1 MCWVDREGGGFWA
14 VTTHP
19 EVSHIGA
26 DPGGF
31 CSSRGILTDE
41 IGTTYETPPTMMHTD
56 PPQHTRYR
64 RLVQPG
70 FKPSMV
76 RLMEAGVTAKATAL
90 VDQIQGGVAFD
101 VVQDLSIPFPL
112 QVICELLGV
121 DGSQWPRFFDWSE
134 AVIPGECEQTEE
146 ERAALQVEMW
156 EYLIGVAEER
166 RKAPA
171 DDLVS
176 VLADVGSDPES
187 GGEELSEAELA
198 MFLIQLLVAGNETTR
213 NLISG
218 GLVALA
224 ENPDAVGGAA
234 GRSVADPVRRR
245 GAAALDDAGDLVHAD
260 GDGAPPPSVASRW
273 PRVTRCCWSTPR
285 PTGTRRSS
293 GPMPAELRIDR
304 HPNPHVSFGFG
315 PHFCLG
321 AALARLEGRVVLGA
335 AAGPLRQSVA
345 WPVPSSGRRAR
356 SSPASGS
363 ASLVFA
369 LRRNRGRRRQRSG
382 AHVGDVLGIAIHAS
396 RQQGTPTRVRTPS
409 ADVARRLQAPRCTS
423 GAPRPGNSLN
433 AASAPSTATPAPA
446 MHATSQPAVEGREDD
461 RLQCRPRGG
470 AVRGRPPP
478 APPPSTGAPRP
489 WGRPGWAAERKA
501 LMIFGA

>member
-1 MCWVDREGGGFWA
+1 MTAAPMESADAHRLLDASLYASGDPFALYTELRRTAPVCWIDQEGGGFWA

-31 CSSRGILTDE
+31 CSSRGILIEE

-76 RLMEAGVTAKATAL
+76 RLMETGVAAKATAL
-90 VDQIQGGVAFD
+90 LDQIEAGVAFN

-134 AVIPGECEQTEE
+134 AVIPGEVEQTEE

-166 RKAPA
+166 RRAPA

-176 VLADVGSDPES
+176 VLANVGSDPDGS
-187 GGEELSEAELA
+187 GGGEELSEAELA

-218 GLVALA
+218 GLVALSERPDQWA
-224 ENPDAVGGAA
+224 ALRADRGLIPGAVEELLRWTTPVISFMRTATADTTVRGVPVAAGDPVLLVYASANRDEDVFGPDADEV
-234 GRSVADPVRRR
+234 
-245 GAAALDDAGDLVHAD
+245 
-260 GDGAPPPSVASRW
+260 
-273 PRVTRCCWSTPR
+273 
-285 PTGTRRSS
+285 
-293 GPMPAELRIDR
+293 RIDR

-321 AALARLEGRVVLGA
+321 AALARLEGRVVLGELLDRFETLEP
-335 AAGPLRQSVA
+335 AGPVE
-345 WPVPSSGRRAR
+345 
-356 SSPASGS
+356 
-363 ASLVFA
+363 
-369 LRRNRGRRRQRSG
+369 
-382 AHVGDVLGIAIHAS
+382 
-396 RQQGTPTRVRTPS
+396 RTPS
-409 ADVARRLQAPRCTS
+409 PVIAGVRRA
-423 GAPRPGNSLN
+423 SLLF
-433 AASAPSTATPAPA
+433 S
-446 MHATSQPAVEGREDD
+446 
-461 RLQCRPRGG
+461 
-470 AVRGRPPP
+470 
-478 APPPSTGAPRP
+478 
-489 WGRPGWAAERKA
+489 
-501 LMIFGA
+501 

>member
-1 MCWVDREGGGFWA
+1 MTADTGTADASRLLDPTLYASGDPFALYAELRRTAPVCWVDYERGGFWA

-41 IGTTYETPPTMMHTD
+41 IGTTYDTPPTMMHTD

-76 RLMEAGVTAKATAL
+76 RLMEAGVTAKATGL
-90 VDQIQGGVAFD
+90 LDQIQAGETFD

-112 QVICELLGV
+112 LVICELLGV

-134 AVIPGECEQTEE
+134 AVIPGEVEQTEE
-146 ERAALQVEMW
+146 QRAAYQVEMW

-176 VLADVGSDPES
+176 VLANVGSDPDNPDNA
-187 GGEELSEAELA
+187 GEELSEAELA

-224 ENPDAVGGAA
+224 ENPGQWAALQADRSLIPAAVEELLRWTTPVISFMRTATAATTIRGVEVAA
-234 GRSVADPVRRR
+234 GDPVLLVYASANRDEEVF
-245 GAAALDDAGDLVHAD
+245 GPDA
-260 GDGAPPPSVASRW
+260 
-273 PRVTRCCWSTPR
+273 
-285 PTGTRRSS
+285 
-293 GPMPAELRIDR
+293 AELRIDR

-321 AALARLEGRVVLGA
+321 AALARLEGRVVLGQLLDRFDTLSL
-335 AAGPLRQSVA
+335 AGPVQ
-345 WPVPSSGRRAR
+345 
-356 SSPASGS
+356 
-363 ASLVFA
+363 
-369 LRRNRGRRRQRSG
+369 
-382 AHVGDVLGIAIHAS
+382 
-396 RQQGTPTRVRTPS
+396 RTPS
-409 ADVARRLQAPRCTS
+409 PVIAGVRRAPLVFS
-423 GAPRPGNSLN
+423 
-433 AASAPSTATPAPA
+433 
-446 MHATSQPAVEGREDD
+446 
-461 RLQCRPRGG
+461 
-470 AVRGRPPP
+470 
-478 APPPSTGAPRP
+478 
-489 WGRPGWAAERKA
+489 
-501 LMIFGA
+501 

>member
-1 MCWVDREGGGFWA
+1 MTPPVDADRLLDPSLYSGGDPFALYAELRRTEPVCWVDREGGGFWA

-76 RLMEAGVTAKATAL
+76 RLMEAGVTAKAEAL
-90 VDQIQGGVAFD
+90 LAQVQSGVAFD

-112 QVICELLGV
+112 LVICELLGV

-134 AVIPGECEQTEE
+134 AVIPGEVEQTEE
-146 ERAALQVEMW
+146 QRTTHQIEMW

-176 VLADVGSDPES
+176 VLATVGSDPES
-187 GGEELSEAELA
+187 SGEELSEAELA

-224 ENPDAVGGAA
+224 QNPNQWAALKADRSLIPSAVEELLRWTTPVISFMRTATAPTTIRGVAIAEGDPVLLVYASANRDEEVFGPDA
-234 GRSVADPVRRR
+234 
-245 GAAALDDAGDLVHAD
+245 
-260 GDGAPPPSVASRW
+260 
-273 PRVTRCCWSTPR
+273 
-285 PTGTRRSS
+285 
-293 GPMPAELRIDR
+293 AELRIDR

-321 AALARLEGRVVLGA
+321 AALARLEGRVVLGQLLDRFESVTV
-335 AAGPLRQSVA
+335 AGAVECTPS
-345 WPVPSSGRRAR
+345 PVIAGVRR
-356 SSPASGS
+356 

-369 LRRNRGRRRQRSG
+369 
-382 AHVGDVLGIAIHAS
+382 
-396 RQQGTPTRVRTPS
+396 
-409 ADVARRLQAPRCTS
+409 
-423 GAPRPGNSLN
+423 
-433 AASAPSTATPAPA
+433 
-446 MHATSQPAVEGREDD
+446 
-461 RLQCRPRGG
+461 
-470 AVRGRPPP
+470 
-478 APPPSTGAPRP
+478 
-489 WGRPGWAAERKA
+489 
-501 LMIFGA
+501 